1 MILPIQ
7 HHLLGPATDLSQI
20 TQVLSHPQALAQC
33 REYLE
38 KHLPEA
44 SLVATNS
51 TAEAARLVAQGG
63 PIQGNQAAIST
74 LECSS
79 IYQLSVLATDI
90 ADYANNET
98 RFLLIG
104 REPLVLP
111 PDTDMD
117 INSSGNPPYKTS
129 LIIDLKK
136 DQPGGLYQVLGLF
149 ARENI
154 NLTRI
159 ESRPSKTAL
168 GKYLFFIDC
177 EASTNHSCLLYT
189 SRCV

>member
-1 MILPIQ
+1 M
-7 HHLLGPATDLSQI
+7 
-20 TQVLSHPQALAQC
+20 
-33 REYLE
+33 
-38 KHLPEA
+38 
-44 SLVATNS
+44 
-51 TAEAARLVAQGG
+51 
-63 PIQGNQAAIST
+63 
-74 LECSS
+74 
-79 IYQLSVLATDI
+79 
-90 ADYANNET
+90 
-98 RFLLIG
+98 
-104 REPLVLP
+104 LP

-177 EASTNHSCLLYT
+177 EASTNHSGLKSVLSELELLTASCRNLGSYLT
-189 SRCV
+189 LVN